1 MDRTCEGFARQP
13 EEEALERSTRHV
25 TLSNT
30 RGMITELEMGKGASA
45 AAGRYVLRYHK
56 SDNAT
61 DALLDISTSDSASWM
76 GFRYRDTQW
85 SFVKFAAKPG
95 TVVGLS

>member
-1 MDRTCEGFARQP
+1 M
-13 EEEALERSTRHV
+13 V
-25 TLSNT
+25 
-30 RGMITELEMGKGASA
+30 TELEMGGGTYAG
-45 AAGRYVLRYHK
+45 GRYVLRYHK

-61 DALLDISTSDSASWM
+61 AALLDMSSADAASWT

-95 TVVGLS
+95 TVTGLS